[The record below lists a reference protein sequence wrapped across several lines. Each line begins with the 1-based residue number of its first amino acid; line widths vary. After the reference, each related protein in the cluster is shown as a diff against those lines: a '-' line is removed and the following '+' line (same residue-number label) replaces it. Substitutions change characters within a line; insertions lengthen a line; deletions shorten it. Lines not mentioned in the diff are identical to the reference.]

1 MSSRK
6 PPLPVVVVA
15 LLYLAVGVLGIA
27 YHFRSLLRWQQ
38 DSVWAV
44 STEFLAVVIGVFLL
58 RGQNWARW
66 LAVAWMAFHVVVSAF
81 NSLAQA
87 AVHVAF
93 LVPIA
98 WALFSPG
105 AGRYFRPT
113 RRLES
118 NQ

>member
-1 MSSRK
+1 MRSRK

-15 LLYLAVGVLGIA
+15 LLYVAVGALGIV

-44 STEFLAVVIGVFLL
+44 STEFLAVIIGVFLF

-81 NSLAQA
+81 SSLAQT
-87 AVHVAF
+87 AVHAAF
-93 LVPIA
+93 LALIA
-98 WALFSPG
+98 WALFAPE
-105 AGRYFRPT
+105 ARRYFD
-113 RRLES
+113 
-118 NQ
+118 

>member
-1 MSSRK
+1 MKSRK

-15 LLYLAVGVLGIA
+15 LLYLAVGVLGIVS
-27 YHFRSLLRWQQ
+27 HFRSLVKWQQ

-66 LAVAWMAFHVVVSAF
+66 LAVAWIAFHVVVSAF

-87 AVHVAF
+87 AVHAAF
-93 LVPIA
+93 LALIT
-98 WALFSPG
+98 WALFAPE
-105 AGRYFRPT
+105 ARRYFRQS
-113 RRLES
+113 ES
-118 NQ
+118 KS

>member
-15 LLYLAVGVLGIA
+15 LLYVAVGALGIV

-44 STEFLAVVIGVFLL
+44 SAEFLAVLIGVFLF

-66 LAVAWMAFHVVVSAF
+66 LAVAWIAFHVVVSAF

-87 AVHVAF
+87 TVHAAF
-93 LVPIA
+93 LAMIA
-98 WALFSPG
+98 WALFAPE
-105 AGRYFRPT
+105 ARRYFD
-113 RRLES
+113 
-118 NQ
+118 